1 MNINKTL
8 ATLPACPN
16 ASRLESLA
24 HVVRDAHD
32 LNSQRLPLPRQ
43 CCVYCCCCFWLL
55 FYNLILPLRVTS
67 ARKGC
72 KFSTKSRATNNGSQE
87 VRAIPFGCCLSGLTV
102 SPPLTLT
109 PDPRLFQCRNASIRS
124 QLPRRFRGISFR
136 IVSFRVS
143 FLETKH
149 EVTNMPLRFAG
160 SNALRMS
167 AKT

>member
-8 ATLPACPN
+8 ATLPW
-16 ASRLESLA
+16 LESLA

-32 LNSQRLPLPRQ
+32 LNSRLPLLMPRQ
-43 CCVYCCCCFWLL
+43 CCLYYCCCFWLL

-124 QLPRRFRGISFR
+124 QLPRRFRIISFR
-136 IVSFRVS
+136 ILSFRVS

-149 EVTNMPLRFAG
+149 EATDMPLRFAG